1 MTFAELQ
8 AVIPASP
15 ATIRRDLGELEKS
28 GELIRVHGGV
38 MDTRYVRSEI
48 TFDERMLRNVPAKRA
63 IAALAATL
71 IPPGASVHGESSMLM
86 FRKDLFE
93 ETGWAT
99 VPPGTRKSTYE
110 NPEYQKAAPFA
121 AVTLQAMQTA
131 DPTNPAIR
139 PVPYKGVQFVGIP
152 EFQSFGTVVGQQ
164 IAGALAGKMTV
175 DAALKA
181 SQAAA
186 NKAVKQAGLQK

>member
-1 MTFAELQ
+1 
-8 AVIPASP
+8 
-15 ATIRRDLGELEKS
+15 
-28 GELIRVHGGV
+28 
-38 MDTRYVRSEI
+38 
-48 TFDERMLRNVPAKRA
+48 MLRNVPAKRA

-99 VPPGTRKSTYE
+99 VPPGTRKST
-110 NPEYQKAAPFA
+110 
-121 AVTLQAMQTA
+121 
-131 DPTNPAIR
+131 
-139 PVPYKGVQFVGIP
+139 
-152 EFQSFGTVVGQQ
+152 Q

-186 NKAVKQAGLQK
+186 NKAAKQAGYKSIFGIRPEHLSEQVNDPEHVPVTATIRDI